1 MLTHKLQQDV
11 LLGTPVTVIM
21 TTGDR
26 LSGTLIE
33 ISLAHITMKT
43 DVGTAT
49 IVTANIA
56 AWQILGAPQ
65 VISAGSQPAAS
76 VTPTCSDLSDGG
88 SDPSVHEGPS
98 SAEAVTPSRA
108 GPSPTSHVEA
118 SIAVDEKPAHALAE
132 GMPVGELGTQAQVVS
147 LDHLRKLTEIE
158 ARLQG
163 RSSAAALMIHAP
175 TFLFPEKEVAR
186 ERHAEARRVWER
198 LANSFE
204 YASRVNELGIAYGRL
219 KPLVSGFD
227 SLTAEYDS
235 SPSMH
240 RHLAYLQYLTGDPD
254 AALDG
259 YLDAANLGGI
269 PHDWLNA
276 GVVAVDVKRPHLA
289 CYSLQRYFELQQ
301 PSANLPAWYA
311 FLGLMRS
318 HRLSAALLAVWR
330 AHNSPLP
337 AADQAHI
344 LEGALFLLPESA
356 RGVAVAIMRQEN
368 DGTTFVDSLA
378 MASQALSV
386 PLPLEYQEA
395 RDYATE
401 SEPTPS
407 TDYADSAAG
416 NDPSQQRGTIK
427 FYKSDKGYG
436 FLKSDASG
444 IDHFF
449 HKSAVADDDIL
460 ALLESDAHALINV
473 GFEAAEGPRG
483 PIAIRVSLVKTP
495 EERHTL
501 AEKLLRE
508 GEYAK
513 AAEQLKLVLIA
524 RPAYPGIV
532 DRLERVREYA
542 RAAMVPKGSGYYARA
557 KRAQVVEKQPEIAI
571 ALFTK
576 AIENGENI
584 ESAIKDLAML
594 LVQME
599 RAPEAVRVIEK
610 NLSRIRER
618 QSMDNLL
625 IATVYPKAGE
635 YGKAIALLESKHR
648 STTASPKTAQLAAQ
662 LANLHMQ
669 SGDYLRAEAGFR
681 EVAAR
686 GFDTRSTQR
695 SIAYCLV
702 KQEKYGDAE
711 TILNGILGTAFDAQS
726 AELLQAITRARATG
740 DASRLDD
747 IVESNLVSF
756 SGELSGFARF
766 YLERCLFEG
775 VDPAHVQAKTF
786 DRSDVRA
793 LDRQTEGS
801 ATRNPRGRA
810 ELFLSAAKILAEID
824 DWGEPDEFYRY
835 LGRSFSSRGDA
846 TVAVGGHTDAI
857 REWYGQALA
866 AYDGVRMDK
875 GDDQGA
881 VNALVRYLFSLL
893 GSAQV
898 PITTKH
904 SVDDALNKVS
914 GALPSQRKK
923 AFDAIASL
931 CRSRTAATRL
941 LNPLF
946 VKSSLRAMSLDY
958 LASMGIAVSTGST
971 TQEGFVRLWNE
982 LLVKQSAEL
991 RELATDLRVVA
1002 KVELSVPSLENA
1014 IRELRKVEPRQLCDL
1029 DQQRIQQLRQLLEKA
1044 LDLCDRTSFDDR
1056 YRLCEQ
1062 VEARCQD
1069 FINDTVASPTRL
1081 SVETLRSVVERMH
1094 ELVKQ
1099 RQQEIYDSSLP
1110 QLSLSMLVDRYLPS
1124 DRGCINIQLEVSN
1137 RPGCSPADS
1146 VTIVLAD
1153 PDSKYFSLD
1162 DPDMRIAGALRG
1174 GGDPGTKFVPLQL
1187 TDQALALQAF
1197 SLSAYAQYRTLA
1209 GDVKHTPVVD
1219 FSIRLTSEGDF
1230 EPFDNHYKEFSFHG
1244 EVDKKR
1250 MFYGRD
1256 EVIEQMAN
1264 AICSDNSA
1272 GRCYLI
1278 YGQKRVGK
1286 SSVRLHLRKRLEQD
1300 PDLLPLDLGNIGPIL
1315 THTSSAPVLHKLL
1328 WRILAG
1334 LPTVIN
1340 RRIDSGAPSIDFAI
1354 PTVTD
1359 FFAHPDPLWLFDN
1372 CFDMLQQ
1379 KAAQTPGWERTRVLL
1394 LLDEFGYVF
1403 EHIVKNTLP
1412 SDFMK
1417 VWKALLQRRLFNA
1430 VLVGPD
1436 VMPKFKALY
1445 ANEFG
1450 TTQDVRVTYLKREDA
1465 MKLVE
1470 EPMNGWGAFGHS
1482 RFAERRAV
1490 DRILELTACSPFY
1503 IQIFCDVLVDYM
1515 HEIKQPQVT
1524 YADVERVKE
1533 KLIKGSGALLEDKFE
1548 NLFDSGD
1555 TSPDKISAVDT
1566 RAVLSAIALNSR
1578 SGPCSRSSIAVE
1590 TLTPLDEVLE
1600 DLEKRDVIHRHDGQY
1615 YGVQV
1620 KLFEEWLV
1628 AHPISAVT
1636 ANTKQ

>member
-11 LLGTPVTVIM
+11 MLGTPVTVIL

-26 LSGTLIE
+26 MSGKLIE
-33 ISLAHITMKT
+33 IAVAHITLRT
-43 DVGTAT
+43 EVGTAT

-56 AWQILGAPQ
+56 AWQTLGAPQ
-65 VISAGSQPAAS
+65 VDSAGVQSAPS
-76 VTPTCSDLSDGG
+76 VTPTYSDLSEVESVDHAR
-88 SDPSVHEGPS
+88 PSADEGPAV
-98 SAEAVTPSRA
+98 AEAIA
-108 GPSPTSHVEA
+108 ASPA
-118 SIAVDEKPAHALAE
+118 APAPTLQPE
-132 GMPVGELGTQAQVVS
+132 DSLVGDKTHAQVVS
-147 LDHLRKLTEIE
+147 LDLLRKTIEIE

-163 RSSAAALMIHAP
+163 RSSAATLTIDAP
-175 TFLFPEKEVAR
+175 NFLFPEGEVAR
-186 ERHAEARRVWER
+186 ERHPEARRVWER

-204 YASRVNELGIAYGRL
+204 YASRVNELGIAYGRV
-219 KPLVSGFD
+219 KPLVGGFE
-227 SLTAEYDS
+227 SLTDQYDS

-240 RHLAYLQYLTGDPD
+240 RHLAYLHYLTGDLS

-259 YLDAANLGGI
+259 YLDAANIGGT

-276 GVVAVDVKRPHLA
+276 AVVAVDVERPHLA

-301 PSANLPAWYA
+301 PSASLPAWYV

-318 HRLSAALLAVWR
+318 HGLSAALLAVWR
-330 AHNSPLP
+330 AHNSTLP
-337 AADQAHI
+337 IADQTHI
-344 LEGALFLLPESA
+344 VEGALFLLPESA
-356 RGVAVAIMRQEN
+356 REVAVAIVRQEN
-368 DGTTFVDSLA
+368 GVPTFLDALTLA
-378 MASQALSV
+378 SGALAV
-386 PLPLEYQEA
+386 PLPTAYQEA
-395 RDYATE
+395 RDFATE
-401 SEPTPS
+401 PQPTPNIS
-407 TDYADSAAG
+407 YTNPAVG

-427 FYKSDKGYG
+427 FYKIDKGYG
-436 FLKSDASG
+436 FLKADASG

-460 ALLESDAHALINV
+460 ELLESDSDALINV
-473 GFEAAEGPRG
+473 GFEAAGGPRG
-483 PIAIRVSLVKTP
+483 PIAIRVSLVRSA
-495 EERHTL
+495 EERHAL

-513 AAEQLKLVLIA
+513 AAEQLKQVLLT
-524 RPAYPGIV
+524 RPDYPGV
-532 DRLERVREYA
+532 VEQLERVREYA
-542 RAAMVPKGSGYYARA
+542 RAATVPKGSGYYARA
-557 KRAQVVEKQPEIAI
+557 KRAQVVEKQPERAI
-571 ALFTK
+571 VLFKK
-576 AIENGENI
+576 AIEMGENI
-584 ESAIKDLAML
+584 ESSIKDLAML

-599 RAPEAVRVIEK
+599 RAPEAVQVIER

-625 IATVYPKAGE
+625 IATVYPKAGQ
-635 YGKAIALLESKHR
+635 YGKAIALLEGKHR
-648 STTASPKTAQLAAQ
+648 SATTPTKSAQIAAQ
-662 LANLHMQ
+662 LANLYMQ
-669 SGDYLRAEAGFR
+669 SGDYIRAEEGFR
-681 EVAAR
+681 EVASR

-756 SGELSGFARF
+756 SGELSGFARY
-766 YLERCLFEG
+766 YLERCQFEG
-775 VDPAHVQAKTF
+775 VDPAHVQAKSF
-786 DRSDVRA
+786 DRGDVRE

-835 LGRSFSSRGDA
+835 LGRSFTSRGDA

-875 GDDQGA
+875 GDDQSA
-881 VNALVRYLFSLL
+881 ANALVRYLFSLL

-914 GALPSQRKK
+914 GALQSQRKK
-923 AFDAIASL
+923 AFDAIASV

-958 LASMGIAVSTGST
+958 LASMGISVHTGST

-991 RELATDLRVVA
+991 RDLATDLRVIA
-1002 KVELSVPSLENA
+1002 KVELSAPSLENA
-1014 IRELRKVEPRQLCDL
+1014 IRELQKVERRQLCDL

-1094 ELVKQ
+1094 ELVKH

-1124 DRGCINIQLEVSN
+1124 DRGAINVQFEVSN
-1137 RPGCSPADS
+1137 KHECSPADS

-1187 TDQALALQAF
+1187 TAQALESQAF

-1209 GDVKHTPVVD
+1209 GDVRHTPIVD
-1219 FSIRLTSEGDF
+1219 FSIRLTSDGDF
-1230 EPFDNHYKEFSFHG
+1230 QPFDNHYKEFAFTG

-1256 EVIEQMAN
+1256 EFIDQMAT

-1286 SSVRLHLRKRLEQD
+1286 SSVRLHLRRRLEQD
-1300 PDLLPLDLGNIGPIL
+1300 PNLLPLDLGNIGPIL
-1315 THTSSAPVLHKLL
+1315 TNTSSAPVLHKLL
-1328 WRILAG
+1328 WRILDG
-1334 LPTVIN
+1334 LPGVIG
-1340 RRIDSGAPSIDFAI
+1340 RRIASGAPSIDFII
-1354 PTVTD
+1354 PTDTE
-1359 FFAHPDPLWLFDN
+1359 FFGHPDPLWLFDK
-1372 CFDMLQQ
+1372 CFETLRQ
-1379 KAAQTPGWERTRVLL
+1379 KAAETPGWERTRVLL
-1394 LLDEFGYVF
+1394 LLDEFGYIF
-1403 EHIVKNTLP
+1403 EHIVKSTLP

-1430 VLVGPD
+1430 VLVGSD

-1465 MKLVE
+1465 MRLVE
-1470 EPMNGWGAFGHS
+1470 EPMHGWGAFGHS

-1503 IQIFCDVLVDYM
+1503 IQIFCDLLVDYM
-1515 HEIKQPQVT
+1515 HEIQQPQVT

-1533 KLIKGSGALLEDKFE
+1533 KLIKGIGALAEDKFE

-1555 TSPDKISAVDT
+1555 TSPDKISADDT
-1566 RAVLSAIALNSR
+1566 KAVLSAIALNSR

-1590 TLTPLDEVLE
+1590 TKTPLDDVLV
-1600 DLEKRDVIHRHDGQY
+1600 DLEEREVIHRHDGQY

-1620 KLFEEWLV
+1620 KLYEEWLV
-1628 AHPISAVT
+1628 AHPT
-1636 ANTKQ
+1636 TH